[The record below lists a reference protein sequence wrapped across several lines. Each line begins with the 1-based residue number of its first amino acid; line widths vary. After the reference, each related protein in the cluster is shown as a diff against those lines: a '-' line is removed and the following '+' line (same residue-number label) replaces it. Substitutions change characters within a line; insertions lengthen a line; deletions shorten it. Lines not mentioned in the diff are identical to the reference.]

1 MKESCP
7 PARVEELLAQGHK
20 PTKSRRR
27 GITYVYLQ
35 KRVQGRVSRVYL
47 GREDRL
53 PSEVAR
59 LLFRAHGRRKEEPIE
74 ITIREIRFPYGL
86 TVFKFDPPARAKVYI
101 RAAKVDA

>member
-1 MKESCP
+1 MKESCS
-7 PARVEELLAQGHK
+7 PARVEELLAQGYK

-53 PSEVAR
+53 PPEVAR
-59 LLFRAHGRRKEEPIE
+59 LLARGMRKKPIE
-74 ITIREIRFPYGL
+74 ITIREISLPYGP
-86 TVFKFDPPARAKVYI
+86 VFKFDPPAKAKVYM
-101 RAAKVDA
+101 KKDEP